1 MSQTSN
7 PPPPAKKNPNK
18 KPASKQQT
26 RQKRKLK
33 TPSYQVLFTN
43 IANDKLIKKK
53 GN

>member
-7 PPPPAKKNPNK
+7 PLLPQKKTPNK